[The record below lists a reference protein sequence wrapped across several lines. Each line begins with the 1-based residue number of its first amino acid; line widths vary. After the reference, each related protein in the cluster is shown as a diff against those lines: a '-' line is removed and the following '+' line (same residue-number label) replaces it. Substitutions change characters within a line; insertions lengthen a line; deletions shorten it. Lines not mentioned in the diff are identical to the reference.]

1 MTGAPALR
9 DVLDRAISAHRAE
22 RYEEALRAYT
32 AYLAARPDD
41 AGIWT
46 NLGALYRTLKA
57 HDLALAAQER
67 AHRLDPGAI
76 SIRRNLA
83 NILTDTG
90 QGERAAAIRRDL
102 VAEGDGDPE
111 LRAMIGKALR
121 SAQRYDEGVEALREL
136 LADHPDH
143 AEGRVQ
149 LALTLLARGDY
160 AEGFEAFR
168 ARWETGELTP
178 RTVLA
183 PKWQGGDL
191 TGKRILVMPEQGFGD
206 AVAFARFIPELRRFN
221 PDRVLLQVEKPLAR
235 LFAEVEGVD
244 EMAPGFEPGRFDCY
258 VDMMDLPTLHFARD
272 TVIPPPTRLAVP
284 EPSTRRARGIALP
297 FADHL
302 KVGVVWCGSLTY
314 RGNSFRSFSHREL
327 MPLLDL
333 PRTQLFS
340 LYKGPRLKDLHADG
354 MGAMI
359 LDTASSEADFADN
372 AAMMREM
379 DVVVTSCTATA
390 HIAGSLGVE
399 TWILLHWD
407 NFWMWGKDS
416 DRTPWYPSARLYRQE
431 TPRDWAGVIARVR
444 ADLALRT
451 PKGTT

>member
-1 MTGAPALR
+1 MSEAGALR
-9 DVLDRAISAHRAE
+9 GLLDRAIAAHRGE
-22 RYEEALRAYT
+22 RFDEALRAYT
-32 AYLAARPDD
+32 AYLATRPDD

-46 NLGALYRTLKA
+46 NLGALYRTTKA

-67 AHRLDPGAI
+67 AYRLDPKAVT
-76 SIRRNLA
+76 IRRNLA

-90 QGERAAAIRRDL
+90 QGDRAASLRQAL
-102 VAEGDGDPE
+102 VDEGDGDPE

-121 SAQRYDEGVEALREL
+121 SAQRYDEGVTVLRALLDE
-136 LADHPDH
+136 HPDH

-160 AEGFEAFR
+160 AEGFAAFQ

-178 RTVLA
+178 RQILA

-206 AVAFARFIPELRRFN
+206 AVAFARFIPVLRQFN
-221 PDRVLLQVEKPLAR
+221 PDKVLLQVDKPLAR

-244 EMAPGFEPGRFDCY
+244 EMAPGFDPGAFDCY
-258 VDMMDLPTLHFARD
+258 VDMMDLPMVHFARAPD
-272 TVIPPPTRLAVP
+272 VPPPTRLSVP
-284 EPSTRRARGIALP
+284 EDSVARARSLTAP
-297 FADHL
+297 FAGHL
-302 KVGVVWCGSLTY
+302 KVGVVWCGSVTY
-314 RGNSFRSFSHREL
+314 RGNSFRSFTHREL
-327 MPLLDL
+327 LPLLDL

-354 MGAMI
+354 TSAMI
-359 LDTASSEADFADN
+359 LDTAASERDFADN

-379 DVVVTSCTATA
+379 DLVVTSCTATA

-407 NFWMWGKDS
+407 SFWMWGKETDHS
-416 DRTPWYPSARLYRQE
+416 PWYPSARLYRQE
-431 TPRDWAGVIARVR
+431 VPRDWPGVIARVR
-444 ADLALRT
+444 ADLAERA
-451 PKGTT
+451 PKGVT